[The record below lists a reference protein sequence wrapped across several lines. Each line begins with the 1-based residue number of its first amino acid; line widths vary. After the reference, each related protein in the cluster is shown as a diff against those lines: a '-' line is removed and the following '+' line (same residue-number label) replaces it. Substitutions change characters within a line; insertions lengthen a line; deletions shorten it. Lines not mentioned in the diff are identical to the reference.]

1 MMKSD
6 VKVLIVED
14 VEEDLKLIERI
25 LTKAGISNTKQVNT
39 ASEFKDALQEYKP
52 DVILSDHSMPQFNS
66 LSALHVIKERGIKV
80 PFIVVSGNASEAFA
94 KRCLEEG
101 ADDYIL
107 KSNLSKLPESIDQA
121 IKGILTNEPAGEIQ
135 KPNADDLIRH
145 NKELET
151 FIYHISHNLRSP
163 LTSMLGLVHLIK
175 QSETPGS
182 TSGLYIDLL
191 ESSIHKLDLTLKEL
205 LDYIK
210 NSKDD
215 IRPEKID
222 FMKLIEEQF
231 ERMKFAPGAERIR
244 RQTCVEGDHDFYCD
258 QYRLSVVLNNLISNA
273 IKYHD
278 QQKDEPLIKVTV
290 KADADKATI
299 TCSDNGIGI
308 SAEHLPK
315 VFNMFFRGTSK
326 SEGAGLGLY
335 IVREAI
341 AKLNGDIKI
350 ESNLGEGT
358 TFTITIPNVKM
369 I

>member
-1 MMKSD
+1 MKSD

-25 LTKAGISNTKQVNT
+25 LSKAGLSNSKQVNT
-39 ASEFKDALQEYKP
+39 ASEFKEALDSYKP

-66 LSALHVIKERGIKV
+66 LSALNVIKDRGLKI

-101 ADDYIL
+101 ANDYIL
-107 KSNLSKLPESIDQA
+107 KSNLAKLPEA
-121 IKGILTNEPAGEIQ
+121 IAAAMTTGNSPEVVTEQPGYDTDE
-135 KPNADDLIRH
+135 LIRH

-191 ESSIHKLDLTLKEL
+191 ESSIHKLDKTLREL

-215 IRPEKID
+215 LRLEKID
-222 FMKLIEEQF
+222 FEKMIEDQF
-231 ERMKFAPGAERIR
+231 ERMKFSPGAEKI
-244 RQTCVEGDHDFYCD
+244 QKEIHIEGDGVFYAD
-258 QYRLSVVLNNLISNA
+258 SYRLSVVLSNLISNA

-278 QQKDEPLIKVTV
+278 ARKQQPSIKVHV
-290 KADADKATI
+290 RIENDKAI
-299 TCSDNGIGI
+299 VTCEDNGIGI
-308 SAEHLPK
+308 SEDHLPK
-315 VFNMFFRGTSK
+315 VFNMFFRATSK

-335 IVREAI
+335 IVREAVT
-341 AKLNGDIKI
+341 KLEGEISIK
-350 ESNLGEGT
+350 SKLGLGT
-358 TFTITIPNVKM
+358 TFQLTIPNHKPE
-369 I
+369 